1 MAFWFRFKNI
11 FSVIAS
17 VQDCPPLVQICL
29 NTWNT
34 WNTLLGQRHYLKCI
48 GPTYIWYIA
57 NTNKVVKYYNWS
69 KTFYTVFI
77 FTIWHFCAQC
87 PTLVNLPYA
96 HCPPVI
102 LVHQKK
108 TGGCKFYVLFLFLC
122 LNSIKYIQISELIL
136 SKDFN

>member
-34 WNTLLGQRHYLKCI
+34 WNTLLGQRHYLECI

-69 KTFYTVFI
+69 KTFYTVAIHIYNLAFL
-77 FTIWHFCAQC
+77 CAVSNISQ
-87 PTLVNLPYA
+87 PTLCPLPT
-96 HCPPVI
+96 CNPCSPE
-102 LVHQKK
+102 KK
-108 TGGCKFYVLFLFLC
+108 LEGANFMSYSYSYVWIVS
-122 LNSIKYIQISELIL
+122 SIYRFQ
-136 SKDFN
+136 N